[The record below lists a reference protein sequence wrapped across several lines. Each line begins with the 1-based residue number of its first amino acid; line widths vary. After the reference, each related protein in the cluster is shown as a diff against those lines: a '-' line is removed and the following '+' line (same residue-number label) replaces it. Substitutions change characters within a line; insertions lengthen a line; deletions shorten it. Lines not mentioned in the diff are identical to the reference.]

1 MRIIFDALKSFS
13 HVKGGLF
20 VDFHFP
26 QETPRAANLSCTLI
40 LASRQLPPFFTKCKG
55 RNLGGTGRSILLHV
69 KGEN

>member
-1 MRIIFDALKSFS
+1 MRTIFDALKSFL
-13 HVKGGLF
+13 HGKGGLF

-26 QETPRAANLSCTLI
+26 QGTPRVANLSYTLI
-40 LASRQLPPFFTKCKG
+40 SASRLLPPSFIKCKG